1 VRFPVWPRNTVRKSF
16 RLRLSVGLSAIIL
29 LIMGIAAVAMIYE
42 KAQTIRR
49 ATEERGLAFSRTLAL
64 MGAEAVL
71 DNLFLI
77 QEALGQHNQ
86 PPDITLI
93 DVIDT
98 DDMVM
103 ASQNPKRIGTVLRDS
118 DWQAA
123 RVRLSESLTYSRD
136 GQDEP
141 ILVIVEPLFDQGQI
155 TAWIRVVFSLTHV
168 QHEVWSSIA
177 RLLVLTLALVAVGI
191 IAVRLILRHMT
202 GLLHRI
208 ADQLQ
213 EARAPLEGLTGH
225 LAANNA
231 HTALSPEGE
240 LEHLTE
246 VVTQTINHLKTQ
258 SAALRTLTASLEDK
272 VKERTI
278 ELEQQRLQ
286 AEKAN
291 RMKSAFLA
299 NMSHALRTP
308 LNGILGMVNLLS
320 DRTALSADQREYVR
334 IARSSA
340 IALTD
345 LINGVLDL
353 SKIEAG
359 KLELANVSF
368 DVRAIV
374 EATLEVLTVQT
385 TEKGLELVC
394 RMDTT
399 LPPRVQGDP
408 EKVREILLNLVGNAL
423 KFTEQGEI
431 EVQARLEEESSDS
444 VLVKFAVRDTG
455 IGIPRDKQALIFEPF
470 TQIAEPAM
478 RKSQGTGLGLAI
490 GKQLAEMM
498 GGSIGVESELG
509 AGSTFWF
516 TARLT
521 RCDNSRADLPVFPPE
536 IRVVRALIIDDNATS
551 RLMLSETLA
560 AAGALVDEAS
570 DGEAG
575 LLSLKQAATGR
586 QPFGFALLD
595 DEMPSLAGVRLA
607 EAIQADPKIRCTPL
621 ILMTSISHHHEAAQL
636 QAAGITTTVTKP
648 ILTSRLFEAVSIALS
663 KARSPKTE
671 PCPDSHVRFGFHEK
685 EQRGRILL
693 VEDNDVNQE
702 VLKYF
707 LQDTGYRL
715 EIVATG
721 RDALEAL
728 ERARYDV
735 LLLDVQLP
743 DIDGVEVAKII
754 RKNSR
759 WDALPIIALTA
770 HGLPQDKTRCMA
782 AGMTG
787 YLVKPLEQH
796 AVIATIESVLTS
808 SAAHER

>member
-1 VRFPVWPRNTVRKSF
+1 MRLPVWPRNTVKKSF

-49 ATEERGLAFSRTLAL
+49 ATEERGLAFSRTLAM

-71 DNLFLI
+71 DNLFLL
-77 QEALGQHNQ
+77 QEALEQHNQ
-86 PPDITLI
+86 PADVMQI
-93 DVIDT
+93 DVVDT

-103 ASQNPKRIGTVLRDS
+103 ASQSPKRIGTVLRDLA
-118 DWQAA
+118 WQAA
-123 RVRLSESLTYSRD
+123 RDRQNESLTYGRD
-136 GQDEP
+136 DRGEP
-141 ILVIVEPLFDQGQI
+141 TLLIVEPLFDQGRI
-155 TAWIRVVFSLTHV
+155 TAWIRVVFSLTQV

-208 ADQLQ
+208 GVQLQ
-213 EARAPLEGLTGH
+213 GAMAPLEGLTIPHRVEAVQAG
-225 LAANNA
+225 LP
-231 HTALSPEGE
+231 PEDE

-246 VVTQTINHLKTQ
+246 VVTQTTSHLKTQ
-258 SAALRTLTASLEDK
+258 SAALRTLTVSLEEK
-272 VKERTI
+272 VRERTT
-278 ELEQQRLQ
+278 ELERQRLQ
-286 AEKAN
+286 AEQAN
-291 RMKSAFLA
+291 RLKSTFLA

-308 LNGILGMVNLLS
+308 LNGIRGMVNLLS
-320 DRTALSADQREYVR
+320 DRTTLTDEQREYVR

-359 KLELANVSF
+359 KLELASIPF
-368 DVRAIV
+368 DISAVM
-374 EATLEVLTVQT
+374 EATLEVLTLQAA
-385 TEKGLELVC
+385 EKGIELISRV
-394 RMDTT
+394 DGT
-399 LPPRVQGDP
+399 LPRFVQGDP
-408 EKVREILLNLVGNAL
+408 DKVREVLLNLVGNAL
-423 KFTEQGEI
+423 KFTEQGEV

-455 IGIPRDKQALIFEPF
+455 IGIPWDKQALIFEPF
-470 TQIAEPAM
+470 TQIAGPAM

-490 GKQLAEMM
+490 GRQLTEMM
-498 GGSIGVESELG
+498 DGHMDVESELG
-509 AGSTFWF
+509 KGSTFWF
-516 TARLT
+516 TAKFK
-521 RCDNSRADLPVFPPE
+521 RCGDGRAILPILPPE
-536 IRVVRALIIDDNATS
+536 IRGVRVLVVDDNATN
-551 RLMLSETLA
+551 RRMLSETLA
-560 AAGALVDEAS
+560 AAGALVDEAT

-575 LLSLKQAATGR
+575 LRSLKEAAAVGR
-586 QPFGFALLD
+586 PFRLALIDEAMPGLD
-595 DEMPSLAGVRLA
+595 GIRLA

-621 ILMTSISHHHEAAQL
+621 ILMTSISQHHETAQL
-636 QAAGITTTVTKP
+636 QGTGFTTALTKP
-648 ILTSRLFEAVSIALS
+648 ILTSRLFEAVSLAHNG
-663 KARSPKTE
+663 ARSPAPE
-671 PCPDSHVRFGFHEK
+671 PYPDSHVRFGFPEK
-685 EQRGRILL
+685 GQQARILL

-715 EIVATG
+715 DIVATG
-721 RDALEAL
+721 REALEAL
-728 ERARYDV
+728 ERDRYDV
-735 LLLDVQLP
+735 LLLDVLLP
-743 DIDGVEVAKII
+743 DIDGVEVAQII
-754 RKNSR
+754 RKNPR

-770 HGLPQDKTRCMA
+770 HGMPQDRTRCMA

-796 AVIATIESVLTS
+796 SVIATIESVLTS
-808 SAAHER
+808 SATDER

>member
-1 VRFPVWPRNTVRKSF
+1 MRFPVWPRNTVRKSF

-225 LAANNA
+225 LTANNA

-320 DRTALSADQREYVR
+320 DRTALSADQRE
-334 IARSSA
+334 
-340 IALTD
+340 
-345 LINGVLDL
+345 
-353 SKIEAG
+353 
-359 KLELANVSF
+359 
-368 DVRAIV
+368 
-374 EATLEVLTVQT
+374 
-385 TEKGLELVC
+385 
-394 RMDTT
+394 
-399 LPPRVQGDP
+399 
-408 EKVREILLNLVGNAL
+408 
-423 KFTEQGEI
+423 
-431 EVQARLEEESSDS
+431 
-444 VLVKFAVRDTG
+444 
-455 IGIPRDKQALIFEPF
+455 
-470 TQIAEPAM
+470 
-478 RKSQGTGLGLAI
+478 
-490 GKQLAEMM
+490 
-498 GGSIGVESELG
+498 
-509 AGSTFWF
+509 
-516 TARLT
+516 
-521 RCDNSRADLPVFPPE
+521 
-536 IRVVRALIIDDNATS
+536 
-551 RLMLSETLA
+551 
-560 AAGALVDEAS
+560 
-570 DGEAG
+570 
-575 LLSLKQAATGR
+575 
-586 QPFGFALLD
+586 
-595 DEMPSLAGVRLA
+595 
-607 EAIQADPKIRCTPL
+607 
-621 ILMTSISHHHEAAQL
+621 
-636 QAAGITTTVTKP
+636 
-648 ILTSRLFEAVSIALS
+648 
-663 KARSPKTE
+663 
-671 PCPDSHVRFGFHEK
+671 
-685 EQRGRILL
+685 
-693 VEDNDVNQE
+693 
-702 VLKYF
+702 
-707 LQDTGYRL
+707 
-715 EIVATG
+715 
-721 RDALEAL
+721 
-728 ERARYDV
+728 
-735 LLLDVQLP
+735 
-743 DIDGVEVAKII
+743 
-754 RKNSR
+754 
-759 WDALPIIALTA
+759 
-770 HGLPQDKTRCMA
+770 
-782 AGMTG
+782 
-787 YLVKPLEQH
+787 
-796 AVIATIESVLTS
+796 
-808 SAAHER
+808 

>member
-1 VRFPVWPRNTVRKSF
+1 VRLPVWPRNTVRKSF

-42 KAQTIRR
+42 KAQTIRL
-49 ATEERGLAFSRTLAL
+49 ATEERGLAFSRTLAM

-71 DNLFLI
+71 DNLFLL
-77 QEALGQHNQ
+77 QEALEQHNQ
-86 PPDITLI
+86 PSDVMQI
-93 DVIDT
+93 DVVDT

-103 ASQNPKRIGTVLRDS
+103 ASQNPKRIGAVLRDPA
-118 DWQAA
+118 WQAA
-123 RVRLSESLTYSRD
+123 RDRQNESLTY
-136 GQDEP
+136 GQDDRGDP
-141 ILVIVEPLFDQGQI
+141 ILLIVEPLFDQGRI

-168 QHEVWSSIA
+168 QYEVWSSIA

-208 ADQLQ
+208 GVQLQ
-213 EARAPLEGLTGH
+213 GAMAPLEGLTIPHRVEEVKAG
-225 LAANNA
+225 LP
-231 HTALSPEGE
+231 PEDE

-246 VVTQTINHLKTQ
+246 VVTQTTSHLKTQ
-258 SAALRTLTASLEDK
+258 SAALRTLTVSLEEK
-272 VKERTI
+272 VKERTA
-278 ELEQQRLQ
+278 ELERQRLQ
-286 AEKAN
+286 AETAN
-291 RMKSAFLA
+291 RLKSTFLA

-308 LNGILGMVNLLS
+308 LNGIMGMVNLLS
-320 DRTALSADQREYVR
+320 DRTALSTEQREYVR

-359 KLELANVSF
+359 KLELASVFF

-399 LPPRVQGDP
+399 LPPLVQGDP

-423 KFTEQGEI
+423 KFTERGEVEVRAHLI
-431 EVQARLEEESSDS
+431 EELPDYL
-444 VLVKFAVRDTG
+444 LVKFSVRDTG
-455 IGIPRDKQALIFEPF
+455 IGIPSDKLALIFEPF
-470 TQIAEPAM
+470 MQIPGPTHG
-478 RKSQGTGLGLAI
+478 KPQGTGLGLSIA
-490 GKQLAEMM
+490 KQLAEMM

-521 RCDNSRADLPVFPPE
+521 RCDNSRADLPILPE
-536 IRVVRALIIDDNATS
+536 IGGVRALIVDDNATS
-551 RLMLSETLA
+551 RLMLIETLA

-570 DGEAG
+570 DSEAG
-575 LLSLKQAATGR
+575 LLSLKQAVSGR
-586 QPFGFALLD
+586 RPFGFALLD
-595 DEMPSLAGVRLA
+595 DEMPGLAGVRLA

-636 QAAGITTTVTKP
+636 QAAGITTTLTKP
-648 ILTSRLFEAVSIALS
+648 ILPSRLFEAVSSALRGS
-663 KARSPKTE
+663 RSPKTE
-671 PCPDSHVRFGFHEK
+671 PYPDRHVRFGFHEK
-685 EQRGRILL
+685 GQRGRILL

-721 RDALEAL
+721 HDALEAL

-754 RKNSR
+754 RKNTR

-770 HGLPQDKTRCMA
+770 HGMPQDRTRCMA

-808 SAAHER
+808 SATDER